1 VSAPSTVL
9 RQASSFRYGVLSVKT
24 AKVLRSALE
33 DRPLTEEDRET
44 LRRAAAFLIDISD
57 GARIATGTI
66 RARARGHT
74 SRSIAALDYAL
85 PPIEALHAEL
95 GDDIAPHFDRMA
107 RALNAA
113 VSNRL
118 THEHHEVLRHALMFF
133 EALRSSL
140 VRDRR
145 VRRVALGGPHRKA
158 A

>member
-24 AKVLRSALE
+24 AKILRATL
-33 DRPLTEEDRET
+33 DDHVLTEEGKDT
-44 LRRAAAFLIDISD
+44 LRRAAAFLVDISD
-57 GARIATGTI
+57 GARMATGTI
-66 RARARGHT
+66 RARARAHP

-85 PPIEALHAEL
+85 APIETLRANL

-107 RALNAA
+107 RALNAVA
-113 VSNRL
+113 SNRL
-118 THEHHEVLRHALMFF
+118 APDQRQILEQALQFF
-133 EALRSSL
+133 ETLRSSL

-145 VRRVALGGPHRKA
+145 IRRVALGGPHRKA